1 MSSSEKTQSLLNI
14 IRQADN
20 FPNFSTGYPER
31 HPINGK
37 RLIPLYLSQKDFQN
51 KIEPIGIL
59 PAIFI
64 NEIKNEK
71 GLKILSIMK
80 KLNEKEKSEKRKI
93 KEEQKKSKNSNEDK
107 SKQQNE
113 ITKGK
118 EKEKEKRKEDYKITV
133 LAIYFSDE
141 VNAKGVEGRTEVMAR
156 LVDRWKNEKKFGYA
170 LKAWTGEK
178 ISIYASTRSLFWQ
191 KDKELKNKARK
202 PFGNVAFEIERAAAP
217 IFGFTTLGVD
227 LIAYQDEGDK
237 FGVWVRKLE
246 NDSQQSKGRYRTV
259 NTVSGAI
266 AAGKT
271 PLDAVIVAAREEA
284 GWAEELIK
292 SNAKTAGL
300 ISLFQISKW
309 GGLLPCCDYVY
320 DLKLPSEDPQTP
332 KKVGEDNAFQLLSI
346 SELFSALENNE
357 FTPNS
362 SAIIIDFLIRHGHI
376 TAENEPNYLE
386 IIRRLHRRTGIAGPG
401 H

>member
-227 LIAYQDEGDK
+227 LIGTCLCFQRIDSEYGLMYRIVTAYQDEGDK
-237 FGVWVRKLE
+237 FG
-246 NDSQQSKGRYRTV
+246 
-259 NTVSGAI
+259 TVSGAI

-309 GGLLPCCDYVY
+309 GGLLPCDYVY